1 MYCSTELF
9 GLSQQLISLRFGNN
23 MVDTMVGFHHL
34 K

>member
-1 MYCSTELF
+1 MYCITVLF

-23 MVDTMVGFHHL
+23 MVDNMVGFHHL